1 MGLVMG
7 DRRLESVDR
16 RYLMILILDLF
27 AVTSWV
33 NFRTHTDAN
42 TQTHT
47 NKQYTFN
54 YQNAM
59 STELAL
65 AFYLNL

>member
-16 RYLMILILDLF
+16 RYLMILILDLLLLQ
-27 AVTSWV
+27 AGSILG
-33 NFRTHTDAN
+33 HTDTN